1 MYFFRFSLILT
12 GLIVISVFNWQCAE
26 EPIVA
31 DLSHLS
37 QTADTLTLHSIT
49 GFTYQ
54 VPPEIGSIKR
64 LYVGT
69 KGELYFPFTFFKI
82 HSYGSDGT
90 GWDSLKDTAITIDSV
105 LFKLYSNDSL
115 ISSDIGIHLY
125 FLPDSFFSE
134 LESNYI
140 DYPSFSFSE
149 WVDLYGPSTS
159 QVIDTTDTAEI
170 YTETVLSWEISAVVE
185 TLTDT
190 TDSNLVRTFGIGFP
204 EMDSTF
210 LEIYSREYSSG
221 SQDPKIEVYYR
232 QEMYVASESS
242 PIDTLMK
249 TFYTVGDLSIVNPG
263 EGYDVSPGEIAVSQG
278 KGFRSI
284 VNIPFDSL
292 TLPEFSLIRSAKLIL
307 KQGSDTTN
315 AFGIA
320 MQPLGEGLDT
330 SENIFDN
337 DPYQELG
344 AYSSS
349 STIVDGKFEISL
361 KSFLQSILMVDT
373 LKNVGMK
380 LSSGLSSDLFETARF
395 DLLSDTDPARVEILY
410 VAP

>member
-1 MYFFRFSLILT
+1 M
-12 GLIVISVFNWQCAE
+12 
-26 EPIVA
+26 
-31 DLSHLS
+31 
-37 QTADTLTLHSIT
+37 
-49 GFTYQ
+49 
-54 VPPEIGSIKR
+54 
-64 LYVGT
+64 
-69 KGELYFPFTFFKI
+69 
-82 HSYGSDGT
+82 
-90 GWDSLKDTAITIDSV
+90 
-105 LFKLYSNDSL
+105 
-115 ISSDIGIHLY
+115 
-125 FLPDSFFSE
+125 
-134 LESNYI
+134 
-140 DYPSFSFSE
+140 
-149 WVDLYGPSTS
+149 
-159 QVIDTTDTAEI
+159 
-170 YTETVLSWEISAVVE
+170 E

-190 TDSNLVRTFGIGFP
+190 TDSNLVRTFGIGYP
-204 EMDSTF
+204 PGNLDSTF

-221 SQDPKIEVYYR
+221 SHDPKIEVYYR

-330 SENIFDN
+330 TVTIFDN

-395 DLLSDTDPARVEILY
+395 NLLSDTDPARVEILY

>member
-1 MYFFRFSLILT
+1 MCIR
-12 GLIVISVFNWQCAE
+12 
-26 EPIVA
+26 
-31 DLSHLS
+31 
-37 QTADTLTLHSIT
+37 
-49 GFTYQ
+49 
-54 VPPEIGSIKR
+54 
-64 LYVGT
+64 
-69 KGELYFPFTFFKI
+69 
-82 HSYGSDGT
+82 
-90 GWDSLKDTAITIDSV
+90 DS
-105 LFKLYSNDSL
+105 
-115 ISSDIGIHLY
+115 
-125 FLPDSFFSE
+125 
-134 LESNYI
+134 
-140 DYPSFSFSE
+140 
-149 WVDLYGPSTS
+149 
-159 QVIDTTDTAEI
+159 
-170 YTETVLSWEISAVVE
+170 
-185 TLTDT
+185 
-190 TDSNLVRTFGIGFP
+190 
-204 EMDSTF
+204 STF

-221 SQDPKIEVYYR
+221 SHDPKIEVYYR

-278 KGFRSI
+278 KGFKSI

-320 MQPLGEGLDT
+320 MQPLSEGLDT
-330 SENIFDN
+330 SETIFDN

-395 DLLSDTDPARVEILY
+395 DLLSDTDPALSLIHI
-410 VAP
+410 